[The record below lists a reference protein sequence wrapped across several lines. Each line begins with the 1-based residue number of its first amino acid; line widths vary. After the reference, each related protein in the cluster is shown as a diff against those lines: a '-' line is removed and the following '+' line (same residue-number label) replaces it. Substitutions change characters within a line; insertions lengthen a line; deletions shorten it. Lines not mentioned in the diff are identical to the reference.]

1 MPDPAVAGAG
11 GEVGEPSRDGPG
23 EYGTGLR
30 PEGRQAGRQGSVL
43 KEEREREGE
52 GEREREEQSKRA
64 KEAGQD

>member
-43 KEEREREGE
+43 KEERET
-52 GEREREEQSKRA
+52 ERERGGERSKASERA